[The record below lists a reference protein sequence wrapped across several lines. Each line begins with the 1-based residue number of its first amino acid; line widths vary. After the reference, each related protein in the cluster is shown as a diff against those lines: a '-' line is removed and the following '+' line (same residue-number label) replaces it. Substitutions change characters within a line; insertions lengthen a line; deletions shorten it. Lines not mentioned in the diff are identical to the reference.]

1 MRASR
6 PGLTATLLAFVLFG
20 GCQTMPE
27 RHVAERTAAS
37 VEFPAAVYRQAA
49 SGPGKVFT
57 LDPKQSSIRIYIY
70 RSGPLAAQGHNH
82 IVTADDF
89 QGAVYLPDSGLNGAR
104 FDIVVPLQALDVD
117 PAAVRREVGGNFASE
132 PDAQAR
138 QGTRDNMLGPAVL
151 DAARYPRLGIRSVAI
166 AGDLPKLIATIAL
179 TMRGVTR
186 EQTVPLDIQLAPG
199 RLVAS
204 NALVVNQRDFGI
216 QPFSALGGL
225 LQVQD
230 PLLIE
235 FSLVGIA
242 NR

>member
-1 MRASR
+1 
-6 PGLTATLLAFVLFG
+6 
-20 GCQTMPE
+20 
-27 RHVAERTAAS
+27 
-37 VEFPAAVYRQAA
+37 
-49 SGPGKVFT
+49 
-57 LDPKQSSIRIYIY
+57 
-70 RSGPLAAQGHNH
+70 
-82 IVTADDF
+82 
-89 QGAVYLPDSGLNGAR
+89 
-104 FDIVVPLQALDVD
+104 
-117 PAAVRREVGGNFASE
+117 
-132 PDAQAR
+132 
-138 QGTRDNMLGPAVL
+138 MLGPAVL

-204 NALVVNQRDFGI
+204 GALVVNQRDFGI